1 MKQGE
6 MAAVAAAEQRAQ
18 RAEARADF
26 LEARRDL
33 LNGTPT
39 TDDELEAIWES
50 AWPTTRS
57 TT

>member
-1 MKQGE
+1 

-39 TDDELEAIWES
+39 TDDELEAIWE
-50 AWPTTRS
+50 
-57 TT
+57 